1 MGIRLCGPYGLRHH
15 HSILHLSQPQTKRI
29 HEWALL
35 TKTDGGWRW
44 PGGLLTPGVESLGWV
59 QDKGQ
64 LALSSYLRMTV

>member
-1 MGIRLCGPYGLRHH
+1 MGRTVSVTTTPSCSRLGHR
-15 HSILHLSQPQTKRI
+15 RNV

-35 TKTDGGWRW
+35 TKTDGGWGW
-44 PGGLLTPGVESLGWV
+44 PGDSLTPGVESLGWV